1 MDYQVLFDIACGI
14 AAFFV
19 GWVVRNIHDA
29 VKDLQLTDKQLA
41 EKVASIEILVAGG
54 YVRREE
60 FDRAV
65 SAIFIK
71 LDKIDEKISNKLD
84 KRLD

>member
-1 MDYQVLFDIACGI
+1 MDYQVLFNI
-14 AAFFV
+14 AAGIGAFFG

-29 VKDLQLTDKQLA
+29 VKDLQLADKQLA

-71 LDKIDEKISNKLD
+71 LDKIDEKISHKLD
-84 KRLD
+84 KS